1 MKPEYITS
9 KLVEKYGMKKNNCFK
24 RRQNMS
30 KGNIESWDKQFTIS
44 GDRNRF

>member
-1 MKPEYITS
+1 MKLSWVICKIMKPENITS

-30 KGNIESWDKQFTIS
+30 KGNIENWDK
-44 GDRNRF
+44 